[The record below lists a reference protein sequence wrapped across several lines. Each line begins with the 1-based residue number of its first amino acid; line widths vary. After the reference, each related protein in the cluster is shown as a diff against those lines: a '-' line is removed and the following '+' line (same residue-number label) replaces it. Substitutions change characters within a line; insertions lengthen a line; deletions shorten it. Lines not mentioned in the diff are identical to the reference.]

1 MECPSCSAEV
11 RQEQR
16 FCPSCGA
23 RLGGVS
29 VPPRVVAPEVG
40 AVTRPS
46 TVPPVSSDDDLWR
59 ATVPEPPPPLTPI
72 PAFAPPEAP
81 TSRIEVVTRGGD
93 TIEQPAITDHPLR
106 TVALTVAALV
116 MMCAVGVTS
125 LIDQVHY
132 DITGDRVESVSFGLG
147 DLFSSH
153 LVAIALAGVL
163 VLVGIIVGATGRPL
177 GAGLVGGVGLS
188 VGAALAMAIGSANR
202 VLDEAEVTVLAT
214 PGSYTITVTRDLG
227 YFISIGAATL
237 GLLVFLLSL
246 GARRS
251 GRRRVWLVVPG
262 LLGTLAVV
270 IGTLLPEGAA
280 GFGDNFGVESIP
292 PVASWLRL
300 VALSTVLVAG
310 LVGFLACSRWGAA
323 IVVGAIA
330 VPVWQVAA
338 AQAELD
344 GVVDGFVG
352 GNIGAADALAH
363 PMTIAGLGVMLL
375 AGVVGL
381 VVTTRAR

>member
-153 LVAIALAGVL
+153 LVAIALAGAL

-300 VALSTVLVAG
+300 VALSTLLVAG

-330 VPVWQVAA
+330 IPVWQVAA
-338 AQAELD
+338 ARAELD

>member
-23 RLGGVS
+23 RLGGVN
-29 VPPRVVAPEVG
+29 VPPRVVAPDVG

-46 TVPPVSSDDDLWR
+46 TLPPVSSDDDLWR
-59 ATVPEPPPPLTPI
+59 ATVPEPPPLTPI

-93 TIEQPAITDHPLR
+93 TIEQPAIADDPLR
-106 TVALTVAALV
+106 TTALAVAALS

-125 LIDQVHY
+125 LVDQVHY

-153 LVAIALAGVL
+153 LVAIALVGVL

-177 GAGLVGGVGLS
+177 GAGLVGGAGLS

-202 VLDEAEVTVLAT
+202 VLDEAEVTVLST

-227 YFISIGAATL
+227 YFVSIGAATL

-246 GARRS
+246 RARRS
-251 GRRRVWLVVPG
+251 GRRRMWLAVPG

-270 IGTLLPEGAA
+270 IGTLLPEGGA
-280 GFGDNFGVESIP
+280 GFGDNFNVESIP

-310 LVGFLACSRWGAA
+310 LVGMLAGSRWGAA
-323 IVVGAIA
+323 IVVGAISI
-330 VPVWQVAA
+330 PVWQVAA
-338 AQAELD
+338 AQVEFD

-352 GNIGAADALAH
+352 GNIGATDALAH
-363 PMTIAGLGVMLL
+363 PVTIAGLGMMLL
-375 AGVVGL
+375 VGVVGL
-381 VVTTRAR
+381 VVTNRAR

>member
-29 VPPRVVAPEVG
+29 VPPRVVAPDVG
-40 AVTRPS
+40 AVTRL
-46 TVPPVSSDDDLWR
+46 PPPTSSDDDLWR

-72 PAFAPPEAP
+72 PAFAPPDAP

-93 TIEQPAITDHPLR
+93 TVEQPAIPR
-106 TVALTVAALV
+106 RPVRSAALTVAALV
-116 MMCAVGVTS
+116 MMCAVGATS

-132 DITGDRVESVSFGLG
+132 DITGDRVESVSFALS

-153 LVAIALAGVL
+153 LVATALAGL
-163 VLVGIIVGATGRPL
+163 VILIGIIVLAAGHPL

-202 VLDEAEVTVLAT
+202 VLDEAEVTVLST
-214 PGSYTITVTRDLG
+214 PGSFTITVTRDLG
-227 YFISIGAATL
+227 YFLSIGAATL
-237 GLLVFLLSL
+237 GLIVFLLSIR
-246 GARRS
+246 AHRS
-251 GRRRVWLVVPG
+251 GRRRLWLVVPG
-262 LLGTLAVV
+262 LLGSLAVV
-270 IGTLLPEGAA
+270 VGTLLPEGAA
-280 GFGDNFGVESIP
+280 GFADNFGVESVP
-292 PVASWLRL
+292 PVASWMRL
-300 VALSTVLVAG
+300 VALSAVLVAG
-310 LVGFLACSRWGAA
+310 LVGFLAGSRWGAA
-323 IVVGAIA
+323 VVVGAIA
-330 VPVWQVAA
+330 VPMAQVVAA
-338 AQAELD
+338 QVELD

-352 GNIGAADALAH
+352 GNIGAGDALAH
-363 PMTIAGLGVMLL
+363 PFTLAGLGVMLL

-381 VVTTRAR
+381 ALTTRER